1 MNIFE
6 NYKHVLVDNYTNFSG
21 RASRSEFWYYNLINI
36 GITFVLMV
44 PFYAMIFSNSAD
56 SSLFYVLFGIYI
68 IYALAT
74 FLPNLAVSVRRL
86 HDAGYSGWFYLLAL
100 IPYIGGII
108 LLVFMVLPS
117 QQGWNKW
124 GPNPYE
130 SEDQINEIGNF

>member
-74 FLPNLAVSVRRL
+74 VLPNLAVSVRRL